1 MKKIA
6 TIAATA
12 GLLSAFAGSV
22 QAQTTGTVSFPGTV
36 TSSCNITGSADG
48 VLTENTTPATI
59 LNTTTPGTL
68 TVTCNTGASTLS
80 IAQGT
85 HSFPT
90 QPSTPTVAI
99 QFGPA
104 AGTGIYAGA
113 TSGTSA
119 TDGGDTTS
127 STGDTANV
135 SSTVTAASPK
145 LLKTGSYTV
154 VVNATLTP

>member
-1 MKKIA
+1 VQESR
-6 TIAATA
+6 TVNF
-12 GLLSAFAGSV
+12 SGS
-22 QAQTTGTVSFPGTV
+22 V
-36 TSSCNITGSADG
+36 TSSCNITGSANG
-48 VLTENTTPATI
+48 VLTENTTPATT

-80 IAQGT
+80 IAQGV
-85 HSFPT
+85 HNFPT
-90 QPSTPTVAI
+90 QTSAPTVAI
-99 QFGPA
+99 QFGPS